1 MPASLRLWDSHLAF
15 FFCGVWSKRRKKK
28 KKKKACGNKW
38 MNGCRAVTP
47 PGEKSGRKD
56 EKTIKAT
63 SEILKAV
70 VEMSAG
76 RAWPLK
82 LRRLLNKEPGRKTSK
97 RQNGEGRNAQNKIA
111 LTEEWTQRTE
121 RVSLGGFLWPSSQQ
135 PHSCGHF
142 PLSAQH

>member
-1 MPASLRLWDSHLAF
+1 
-15 FFCGVWSKRRKKK
+15 
-28 KKKKACGNKW
+28 

-76 RAWPLK
+76 RA
-82 LRRLLNKEPGRKTSK
+82 
-97 RQNGEGRNAQNKIA
+97 
-111 LTEEWTQRTE
+111 
-121 RVSLGGFLWPSSQQ
+121 
-135 PHSCGHF
+135 
-142 PLSAQH
+142 